1 MEIEEKGKDRTGMII
16 AIIMFSIMAIVM
28 MYLILNSQKTLEE
41 KQEKITTT
49 TPYTKEW
56 CNLKSNTNQQYFSC
70 LDQIREKEINELKQ
84 KLEEK
89 NVSP

>member
-1 MEIEEKGKDRTGMII
+1 MEIEEKGQERKAALAMIF
-16 AIIMFSIMAIVM
+16 AFSLLAAFVIYVI
-28 MYLILNSQKTLEE
+28 YSNEQTRLQKEE
-41 KQEKITTT
+41 KLKTT

-56 CNLKSNTNQQYFSC
+56 CNLKSHTNQQYFSC